1 LAANSKR
8 SSMFVG
14 SLVAAIA
21 VTAFLLFLYAVQVGT
36 RPPPQLGG
44 QGPGGPPGPPILS
57 PPSLSS
63 AITIVA
69 GIAVICWVATIAAM
83 ARDQILRDLNRVLSE
98 YAEMRETDGFLNG
111 VRHAS
116 RPDAEVRQLHKVP
129 PID

>member
-1 LAANSKR
+1 
-8 SSMFVG
+8 MFVG

-21 VTAFLLFLYAVQVGT
+21 STAFLLVLYVVQVGT
-36 RPPPQLGG
+36 KPPPQGGG
-44 QGPGGPPGPPILS
+44 QGPGGPPGPAILS

-69 GIAVICWVATIAAM
+69 AIAVIAWVATIAAM
-83 ARDQILRDLNRVLSE
+83 ARDQILREMNRILSD
-98 YAEMRETDGFLNG
+98 YAEMRETDGFLSG
-111 VRHAS
+111 MRQAS